1 MPKLKEELA
10 FDAADMAWKEAKK
23 EGKLSED
30 ALYAL
35 EKKRFELHHKW
46 EMAVSDAK
54 AAAKAEAKAKAA
66 EARKSKAE
74 AKAKAAE
81 AKAKAKRGGTRR
93 RRHRTRSTRS
103 TRALTARRR

>member
-10 FDAADMAWKEAKK
+10 FNAADRAWKKAKK

-46 EMAVSDAK
+46 EMAVSEK
-54 AAAKAEAKAKAA
+54 K
-66 EARKSKAE
+66 
-74 AKAKAAE
+74 
-81 AKAKAKRGGTRR
+81 GGRRTR

>member
-10 FDAADMAWKEAKK
+10 FNAADRAWKKAKK

-46 EMAVSDAK
+46 EMAVSEK
-54 AAAKAEAKAKAA
+54 K
-66 EARKSKAE
+66 
-74 AKAKAAE
+74 
-81 AKAKAKRGGTRR
+81 GGRRRTRR
-93 RRHRTRSTRS
+93 RR
-103 TRALTARRR
+103 

>member
-10 FDAADMAWKEAKK
+10 FNAADRAWKKAKK

-46 EMAVSDAK
+46 EMAVSEK
-54 AAAKAEAKAKAA
+54 K
-66 EARKSKAE
+66 
-74 AKAKAAE
+74 
-81 AKAKAKRGGTRR
+81 GGRRTR
-93 RRHRTRSTRS
+93 RRHRTRSTR
-103 TRALTARRR
+103 RRR

>member
-1 MPKLKEELA
+1 MPKLKEEIA
-10 FDAADMAWKEAKK
+10 FNAADRAWKKAKK

-46 EMAVSDAK
+46 EMAVSEK
-54 AAAKAEAKAKAA
+54 K
-66 EARKSKAE
+66 
-74 AKAKAAE
+74 
-81 AKAKAKRGGTRR
+81 GGRRTR

>member
-1 MPKLKEELA
+1 MPKLKEEIA
-10 FDAADMAWKEAKK
+10 FNAADRKWEKAKK

-54 AAAKAEAKAKAA
+54 AKAKQ
-66 EARKSKAE
+66 
-74 AKAKAAE
+74 
-81 AKAKAKRGGTRR
+81 GGTRR
-93 RRHRTRSTRS
+93 RRKRGTRRH
-103 TRALTARRR
+103 

>member
-1 MPKLKEELA
+1 MAKLPEEIA
-10 FDAADMAWKEAKK
+10 FNAADRKWKKAKK
-23 EGKLSED
+23 EGKLSEA

-54 AAAKAEAKAKAA
+54 A
-66 EARKSKAE
+66 
-74 AKAKAAE
+74 
-81 AKAKAKRGGTRR
+81 KRGGTR

>member
-1 MPKLKEELA
+1 MAKLAEENA
-10 FDAADMAWKEAKK
+10 FNAADSAWKEAKK

-54 AAAKAEAKAKAA
+54 AKAKAEAKA
-66 EARKSKAE
+66 ARE
-74 AKAKAAE
+74 AKAKAKAE

-93 RRHRTRSTRS
+93 RRGTRSTRS
-103 TRALTARRR
+103 TRRR

>member
-1 MPKLKEELA
+1 MAKLPEEIA
-10 FDAADMAWKEAKK
+10 FNAADRKWKKAKK
-23 EGKLSED
+23 EGKLSEA

-54 AAAKAEAKAKAA
+54 A
-66 EARKSKAE
+66 
-74 AKAKAAE
+74 
-81 AKAKAKRGGTRR
+81 KRGGTRR

-103 TRALTARRR
+103 TRSLTARRR

>member
-10 FDAADMAWKEAKK
+10 FNAADRAWKKAKK

-46 EMAVSDAK
+46 EMAVSEK
-54 AAAKAEAKAKAA
+54 K
-66 EARKSKAE
+66 
-74 AKAKAAE
+74 
-81 AKAKAKRGGTRR
+81 GGRRTR
-93 RRHRTRSTRS
+93 RRHRTRSTR
-103 TRALTARRR
+103 RHH